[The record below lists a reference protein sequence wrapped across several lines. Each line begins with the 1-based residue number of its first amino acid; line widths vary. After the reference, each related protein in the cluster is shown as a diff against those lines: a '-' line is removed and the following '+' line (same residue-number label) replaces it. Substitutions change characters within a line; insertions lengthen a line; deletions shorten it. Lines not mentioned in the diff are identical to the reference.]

1 MRKKES
7 RNEIVPAGLMSLL
20 NKNENWD
27 CCRRRP
33 GKYFMRTL
41 GWIYCFVFFYMKL
54 FEVVFKNTKKEK
66 EKHVGVH
73 LSLQARWVLI
83 QDLWARSVSQGA
95 TVGTQ
100 KCWLRGLILFFII
113 PPSTY

>member
-41 GWIYCFVFFYMKL
+41 G
-54 FEVVFKNTKKEK
+54 
-66 EKHVGVH
+66 
-73 LSLQARWVLI
+73 
-83 QDLWARSVSQGA
+83 
-95 TVGTQ
+95 
-100 KCWLRGLILFFII
+100 
-113 PPSTY
+113 